1 MEMNPLIETIE
12 RAVEP
17 SASAEARQE
26 GAAACRAIL
35 SVLGAEPGHP
45 LPGLPPPRPQPSIA
59 ADQVM
64 DVLIAKLR
72 SMLPTDGPETGRSEQ
87 ALRIPLAP
95 IPSSRSREG
104 DA

>member
-1 MEMNPLIETIE
+1 MEMNDLMEKIK

-17 SASAEARQE
+17 DAAADARHE

-35 SVLGAEPGHP
+35 ATLETEPGQP
-45 LPGLPPPRPQPSIA
+45 LPGLPPPRPQPAIA
-59 ADQVM
+59 ADQLM

-87 ALRIPLAP
+87 TLRIPLAP